1 MKTLVHFM
9 VLAAVALPAL
19 ADETSVPFDRYQIII
34 DRKPFGALP
43 PPVAE
48 QKAPSAPVDSF
59 TKYYRVCSI
68 VKEDD
73 GSLTV
78 GVVDS
83 RGNKAIVL
91 KKDQADPSGLLLI
104 DANYE
109 AENATL
115 RMGEEIAVMDLRGS
129 VAPAGG
135 AAPAAPQVAMAPAGM
150 PTPPAAPPSYA
161 DRRRI
166 RQLQT
171 QEPAQPPPQPKYT
184 GEALQKHLQDY
195 QMEVIRQG
203 LPPLPIPLS
212 PDQDAQLVK
221 EGVLPPQ

>member
-1 MKTLVHFM
+1 MKAFHSILI
-9 VLAAVALPAL
+9 ALCSVVPAL
-19 ADETSVPFDRYQIII
+19 ADVPAIPFERYQIVI

-48 QKAPSAPVDSF
+48 VKAPTAPVDSF

-68 VKEDD
+68 VKEED

-78 GVVDS
+78 GVVDN
-83 RGNKAIVL
+83 RGNKSVIL
-91 KKDQADPSGLLLI
+91 KQDVPDPSGLTLI

-109 AENATL
+109 QENATL
-115 RMGEEIAVMDLRGS
+115 RMGEEIAVMDLRGTVS
-129 VAPAGG
+129 PAGG
-135 AAPAAPQVAMAPAGM
+135 APQAPQVTMAPPGA
-150 PTPPAAPPSYA
+150 PQPPAPPNYA
-161 DRRRI
+161 DRRRL

-203 LPPLPIPLS
+203 LPPLPIPLT
-212 PDQDAQLVK
+212 PDQDSQLVK

>member
-1 MKTLVHFM
+1 MK
-9 VLAAVALPAL
+9 AVASILLLIAAAPAW
-19 ADETSVPFDRYQIII
+19 ADVPAVPFDRYQVII

-48 QKAPSAPVDSF
+48 QKAPATPVDSF

-73 GSLTV
+73 GTLTV
-78 GVVDS
+78 GVVDN
-83 RGNKAIVL
+83 RGNKALVL
-91 KKDQADPSGLLLI
+91 KKDVADPSGLTLI

-109 AENATL
+109 QENATL
-115 RMGEEIAVMDLRGS
+115 RMGEEVAVMDLRGT
-129 VAPAGG
+129 VAPPGG
-135 AAPAAPQVAMAPAGM
+135 APGQAPQVAMAPSGM
-150 PTPPAAPPSYA
+150 PAPPGVPSSYA

-171 QEPAQPPPQPKYT
+171 QETAQPAPPPKYT

-195 QMEVIRQG
+195 QEEVIRQG
-203 LPPLPIPLS
+203 LPPLPIPLT
-212 PDQDAQLVK
+212 PEQDARLVK